1 MKIVVAGIGTE
12 VGKTIVSAIFCQ
24 AFSMD
29 YWKPLQSG
37 SNEDND
43 TEKIRDLVK
52 QGINIFPNTYCFKEP
67 LSPDQAAKLE
77 GITIDPSTIQIPN
90 SDNLVIEP
98 AGGLMVPLTEDGF
111 LFSDLLKNWNVP
123 VVLVSRFYLGSI
135 NHTLL
140 SIEFLKSHNLSLAGI
155 VFTGDINEESEKI
168 IRLKAPASHFHH
180 VPWGKQINTDFIEN
194 EAINLRHS
202 TFKNLFV

>member
-24 AFSMD
+24 AFSID
-29 YWKPLQSG
+29 YWKPIQSG

-43 TEKIRDLVK
+43 TEKISELVN
-52 QGINIFPNTYCFKEP
+52 QPIEIFPNAHCFKEP

-77 GITIDPSTIQIPN
+77 GITIDPSTIQIPY

-111 LFSDLLKNWNVP
+111 LFSDLLKKWELP

-140 SIEFLKSHNLSLAGI
+140 SIEFLKSQNLSLAGI
-155 VFTGDINEESEKI
+155 VFTGEINEESEKI
-168 IRLKAPASHFHH
+168 IRLKAPTSHFHH
-180 VPWGKQINTDFIEN
+180 IPWSTQINADFIN
-194 EAINLRHS
+194 NQALNLRQS
-202 TFKNLFV
+202 TFKNLFL

>member
-12 VGKTIVSAIFCQ
+12 VGKTIVSAIFCN
-24 AFSMD
+24 AFSLD

-37 SNEDND
+37 SKEDND
-43 TEKIRDLVK
+43 AEKIRELVN
-52 QGINIFPNTYCFKEP
+52 QPIEIFPNAYCFKEP

-77 GITIDPSTIQIPN
+77 GIAIDPSTIQIPI
-90 SDNLVIEP
+90 SGNLLIEP

-111 LFSDLLKNWNVP
+111 LFSDLLKNWDLP

-140 SIEFLKSHNLSLAGI
+140 SIEFLKSQNLSLAGI
-155 VFTGDINEESEKI
+155 VFTGEINQESEKI
-168 IRLKAPASHFHH
+168 IRLKAPTTHFHH
-180 VPWGKQINTDFIEN
+180 IPWSTQINADFIEN
-194 EAINLRHS
+194 EAINLRQS
-202 TFKNLFV
+202 TFKNLFK